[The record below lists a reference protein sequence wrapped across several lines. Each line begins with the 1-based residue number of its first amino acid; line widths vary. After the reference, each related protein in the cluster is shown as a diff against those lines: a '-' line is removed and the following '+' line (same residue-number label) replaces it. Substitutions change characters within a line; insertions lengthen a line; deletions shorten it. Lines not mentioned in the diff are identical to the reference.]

1 MFKYIELDNK
11 NKVISILGC
20 EVEQANPNLI
30 DVSNIVLDTDENV
43 INKYFIDNKIL
54 DKNPNSTLDE
64 LKIEKKLE
72 LKLWHDKQIYEMR
85 SKYSQGE
92 IDSFTD
98 KRKEAMA
105 WRVDN
110 TIQTPYISAMVGG
123 DETLRITMIHAI
135 LVKVDE
141 LAQLEFIVQQKRDEI
156 SLCDNV
162 EALNSIII

>member
-1 MFKYIELDNK
+1 MFKYIEIDNK

-30 DVSNIVLDTDENV
+30 DVSSIILDNDENV

-64 LKIEKKLE
+64 SKIEKKLE

>member
-1 MFKYIELDNK
+1 MFKYIEIDNK